1 MRWTQYFWKS
11 IPAKIFHGFFRAAHK
26 RTLSGND
33 VTHIRSCQLEVSRAT
48 CNKRVSH
55 TRVTGLREI
64 SLKRA
69 QPRANC
75 PCSSFQPRNLIS
87 RLRFLDKNHHWIFEI
102 NEDFASTVTWSSLK
116 ERKIKIRRF
125 LRIERNVSSP
135 IIIQIFLFE
144 RMFAHF

>member
-33 VTHIRSCQLEVSRAT
+33 ATHIRSCQLEVSRTT

-69 QPRANC
+69 NC
-75 PCSSFQPRNLIS
+75 PCSSFQLRNLIS

-102 NEDFASTVTWSSLK
+102 NRRILCPRLLDLRWK
-116 ERKIKIRRF
+116 RKIKIRRF